1 LNVFNIESHLKPD
14 LENKKELILDIAS
27 GLFSKYGFA
36 KTTLDD
42 VADAVGMKKGSLYYY
57 FDSKEAIFSE
67 VIMRI
72 ARQIL
77 DQMKLDT
84 AGETSPRLMILK
96 AIESGIRRSHDA
108 MKVVGVTAPVKM
120 ELMPHA
126 HRMMSD
132 FQAELSAFMSGI
144 IDQGIAIG
152 EFKSCDSKRLAM
164 ALHAVVEGAHCSA
177 FHHSSGSLV
186 SDIPLESIIEETRY
200 IIELIL
206 DGLRPTATS

>member
-1 LNVFNIESHLKPD
+1 LKPD
-14 LENKKELILDIAS
+14 LENKKELILDTAA

-67 VIMRI
+67 VIMRM
-72 ARQIL
+72 ATQIF
-77 DQMKLDT
+77 DQMKADT
-84 AGETSPRLMILK
+84 ANETSPRAMILK
-96 AIESGIRRSHDA
+96 SIESGIRHSHDA
-108 MKVVGVTAPVKM
+108 TKVIGVTSQIKM

-132 FQAELSAFMSGI
+132 FHAELSAFMSGI
-144 IDQGIAIG
+144 IDQGIAMG
-152 EFKSCDSKRLAM
+152 EFKPCDSKRLAM
-164 ALHAVVEGAHCSA
+164 AIHSVVEGAHCSA
-177 FHHSSGSLV
+177 LHQSSVSLV
-186 SDIPLESIIEETRY
+186 SDVPLESIVEETRY

-206 DGLRPTATS
+206 DGLRPSAAS